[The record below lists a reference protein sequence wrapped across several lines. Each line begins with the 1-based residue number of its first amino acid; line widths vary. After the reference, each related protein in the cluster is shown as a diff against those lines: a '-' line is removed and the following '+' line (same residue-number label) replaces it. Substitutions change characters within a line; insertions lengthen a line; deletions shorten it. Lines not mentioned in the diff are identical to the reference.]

1 VSHKIMDYNAQAQ
14 IENNLRYNLANS
26 PFILGSKISS
36 LDLINLALKGLGTL
50 AKDLGWYPS
59 GKSVARNYASLA
71 LRKLCNEGVL
81 KLEGSREYTIIKEI
95 AYTKE
100 NLDQP
105 SLFKDFDQNAKPS
118 PSEGLEEKM
127 KELVSMA
134 DSTLMQDV
142 LSLLESHNTKLDNVV
157 AEFSNAINIYE
168 NLKSAIL
175 RISLTDIEKNP
186 QKLNRLSE
194 FVQTL
199 SRIKE
204 LKG

>member
-1 VSHKIMDYNAQAQ
+1 MNHNAQVQ

-59 GKSVARNYASLA
+59 GKSVARNYASLV

-81 KLEGSREYTIIKEI
+81 KLQGSREYVLIKEI
-95 AYTKE
+95 TYTKE
-100 NLDQP
+100 SHDQP
-105 SLFKDFDQNAKPS
+105 SLFKDLDQNDKPS
-118 PSEGLEEKM
+118 QTDSLEEKM

-168 NLKSAIL
+168 SIKGAIL
-175 RISLTDIEKNP
+175 RVSLTDIEKNP
-186 QKLNRLSE
+186 QKLNKLSE